1 VLLTVC
7 CAFVHSHRLRCDD
20 FEITLRS
27 HCDDIAMTLRYT
39 TEDRSGG
46 TLCGFEHLAGLID
59 EQRSH
64 LWPCL

>member
-1 VLLTVC
+1 
-7 CAFVHSHRLRCDD
+7 
-20 FEITLRS
+20 
-27 HCDDIAMTLRYT
+27 MTLRYT